1 MTAELARNQ
10 GETQSTKYKETTK
23 IAQTDSVCHRG
34 QQKG

>member
-1 MTAELARNQ
+1 MTAELARKR
-10 GETQSTKYKETTK
+10 GKTQSMKYKETTK